1 MKRILALSA
10 VTLTLALSLSACGDD
25 DKTQA
30 SGTNESGGNAQQA
43 GGRGQGQPGSGKVA
57 AVSGSTAQVQGTDG
71 QTAVSWTSSTTFTK
85 QVGAALSD
93 VAKGSCVVIMSS
105 SSDDDATTTS
115 VRITEAVDGE
125 CTGGFGGGPGGPG
138 GNGGGSGSGER
149 PTDMPTDLPSDAP
162 SAGANGDGGGRGGFG
177 NLVAGKVTAVSSTGF
192 TVDAVTMGAPGEQS
206 DSSTAETE
214 STTVTVSDDTTYTT
228 TGDAS
233 SSDVK
238 VGVCLTTRGDSDDTG
253 AVKATSIQVAAAVD
267 GECSTGFGGGRPG
280 GNGSAQESE

>member
-1 MKRILALSA
+1 MKRTLALSA
-10 VTLTLALSLSACGDD
+10 VTLTLALSLSACGDN

-30 SGTNESGGNAQQA
+30 SGTSESGGNAQQA
-43 GGRGQGQPGSGKVA
+43 GGPGQGQPGSGKVA

-85 QVGAALSD
+85 QVSAALSD
-93 VAKGSCVVIMSS
+93 VAKGSCVVVMSS
-105 SSDDDATTTS
+105 SSDDDATATS

-125 CTGGFGGGPGGPG
+125 CTGGFGGGAGGPG
-138 GNGGGSGSGER
+138 GNGER
-149 PTDMPTDLPSDAP
+149 PTDRPTDLPSDAP
-162 SAGANGDGGGRGGFG
+162 SAGANGNGGGRGGFG

-192 TVDAVTMGAPGEQS
+192 TVDAVTMGAPGQQS

-238 VGVCLTTRGDSDDTG
+238 VGVCLTTRGESDDTG

-280 GNGSAQESE
+280 GNGDARESE